1 MGEAARRVDEE
12 DARRAR
18 REGFFYRGLFSSSEF
33 VCSIGPVDASLEFVR
48 SFPRRASRAAPP
60 APPVDRRSG
69 MLDKLGKDAA
79 ARKFVRAYDKYTIAL
94 CGTALLAYGAQQYF
108 VASPARPVPPPRA
121 SIGSRAR
128 DSIPPDAHPP
138 GRRARAARRPN

>member
-1 MGEAARRVDEE
+1 
-12 DARRAR
+12 
-18 REGFFYRGLFSSSEF
+18 
-33 VCSIGPVDASLEFVR
+33 
-48 SFPRRASRAAPP
+48 
-60 APPVDRRSG
+60 

-108 VASPARPVPPPRA
+108 VASPRPTRPAPRA

-128 DSIPPDAHPP
+128 EFPPPDAHPP
-138 GRRARAARRPN
+138 PRRRARAARRPS

>member
-1 MGEAARRVDEE
+1 
-12 DARRAR
+12 
-18 REGFFYRGLFSSSEF
+18 
-33 VCSIGPVDASLEFVR
+33 
-48 SFPRRASRAAPP
+48 
-60 APPVDRRSG
+60 

-138 GRRARAARRPN
+138 RRRARAARRQN

>member
-1 MGEAARRVDEE
+1 
-12 DARRAR
+12 
-18 REGFFYRGLFSSSEF
+18 
-33 VCSIGPVDASLEFVR
+33 
-48 SFPRRASRAAPP
+48 
-60 APPVDRRSG
+60 

-138 GRRARAARRPN
+138 PATRARRAPTELTLPRVRLSSQGWDDAPGAIPKEVPVPKAEKGGAER

>member
-1 MGEAARRVDEE
+1 
-12 DARRAR
+12 
-18 REGFFYRGLFSSSEF
+18 
-33 VCSIGPVDASLEFVR
+33 
-48 SFPRRASRAAPP
+48 
-60 APPVDRRSG
+60 

-121 SIGSRAR
+121 SAHARAIPFPPTHTPPPATRAR
-128 DSIPPDAHPP
+128 RAPTELTLPRVRLSSQGWDDAPGAIPKEVPVPKAEK
-138 GRRARAARRPN
+138 GGAER